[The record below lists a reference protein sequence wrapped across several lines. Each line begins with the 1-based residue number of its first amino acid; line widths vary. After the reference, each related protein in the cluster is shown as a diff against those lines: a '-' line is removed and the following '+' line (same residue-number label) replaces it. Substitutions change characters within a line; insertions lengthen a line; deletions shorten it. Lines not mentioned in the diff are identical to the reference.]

1 TAEFEREAFSCLEA
15 ISIGL
20 VPIIAD
26 SKISA
31 TTQFALDERSL
42 FKTNNIADLSA
53 KIDYW
58 IEHSKEREQMK
69 EQYAKSAAKYAL
81 EKSIDNIINMYEEAI
96 TDFTTN
102 PILFEAINT

>member
-1 TAEFEREAFSCLEA
+1 MHTAEVESEAISCLEA

-58 IEHSKEREQMK
+58 IEHSKEREQ
-69 EQYAKSAAKYAL
+69 YGNTAAKYAL